1 MIAFIFQRSA
11 SMPEASAAHS
21 FCLIAMRDRPNRERS
36 IRSETSIAATSMAS
50 AITT

>member
-1 MIAFIFQRSA
+1 MIAFIFQRQV

-21 FCLIAMRDRPNRERS
+21 FCLIAMSDRPNRERS
-36 IRSETSIAATSMAS
+36 MRSETIIATISMAS